1 MLGCHDEVAMTLEK
15 MTVVTHLKKIVKS
28 DWDDDG
34 FFSSTA
40 DCDLVFV

>member
-1 MLGCHDEVAMTLEK
+1 MALEK
-15 MTVVTHLKKIVKS
+15 MAFVTHLKESVKS

-34 FFSSTA
+34 CFAGTA